1 MKNTHRTTELFR
13 VYEAERAVWKKQN
26 NIGLSYIISACGG
39 EKNKIAM
46 QIVSEYITQQEAAGG
61 IPKTATLVDMLEKRF
76 HGRSIQIIQGELA
89 SFNSINLQNGEL
101 GESFIDRILEA
112 KSRFAAYGR
121 QLDNEIDLLGRLKAG
136 LRNTD
141 RYNNLVLTMKAQTDM
156 TWEKATDMVINMD
169 LIDAKN
175 QKSSSNASKD
185 QVNYI
190 CGSRWCDNW
199 KKTNH

>member
-1 MKNTHRTTELFR
+1 MNF
-13 VYEAERAVWKKQN
+13 
-26 NIGLSYIISACGG
+26 
-39 EKNKIAM
+39 
-46 QIVSEYITQQEAAGG
+46 
-61 IPKTATLVDMLEKRF
+61 
-76 HGRSIQIIQGELA
+76 
-89 SFNSINLQNGEL
+89 QNGEL
-101 GESFIDRILEA
+101 GESFIKRIPEA
-112 KSRFAAYGR
+112 KSRLAAYAR